1 MNNRNFDAEK
11 KLQDQ
16 IKMLIESLGV
26 LTKALKESM
35 DNAEVTDRL
44 WNQAMDTNTLYCRFV
59 SDHFEMSSEE
69 LSELFD
75 SWMGQFSE
83 EELEEMT
90 DNPVEPYGD
99 DGTPRKI
106 DAECEPKKLWS
117 MDDLLNELNPNEDN

>member
-11 KLQDQ
+11 KMQEQ
-16 IKMLIESLGV
+16 IKILVESLGV
-26 LTKALKESM
+26 LTKALEESI
-35 DNAEVTDRL
+35 NQCEVTDSL
-44 WNQAMDTNTLYCRFV
+44 WNQAMDANTLYCRFV

-75 SWMGQFSE
+75 NWIGQFSE

-90 DNPVEPYGD
+90 DNPVDPSDNVEG
-99 DGTPRKI
+99 RKI

-117 MDDLLNELNPNEDN
+117 MDDLLNELNPNKDN